1 VGRPEGKRP
10 LGRPRALWE
19 DNIKMYL
26 EELRVERHGLGLS
39 GSGKKRVVNEV
50 TSLGVV

>member
-10 LGRPRALWE
+10 IGRPRPLWE

-26 EELRVERHGLGLS
+26 EELGWRGMDWVYLAQER
-39 GSGKKRVVNEV
+39 NE
-50 TSLGVV
+50 LL